1 MTNCELPLTL
11 TWFKN
16 YVITT
21 RAYRDKFVGTGT
33 NKNPRFS
40 EVNSLS
46 KCTFQLTDAKLYV
59 SVVTLSTEDDN
70 KILEQL
76 KTEFKITIK

>member
-1 MTNCELPLTL
+1 M
-11 TWFKN
+11 
-16 YVITT
+16 ITT

-33 NKNPRFS
+33 NKNPRFP

-59 SVVTLSTEDDN
+59 SVVTY
-70 KILEQL
+70 QL
-76 KTEFKITIK
+76 KMIINFRAIKNRI

>member
-1 MTNCELPLTL
+1 M
-11 TWFKN
+11 
-16 YVITT
+16 ITT